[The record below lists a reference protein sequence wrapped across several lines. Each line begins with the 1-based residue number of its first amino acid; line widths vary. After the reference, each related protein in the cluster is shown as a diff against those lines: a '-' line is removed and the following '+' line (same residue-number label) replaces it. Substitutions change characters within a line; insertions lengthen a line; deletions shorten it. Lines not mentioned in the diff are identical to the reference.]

1 MLAQLGSF
9 SGQAIHVGQGTGR
22 AEVLIS
28 VQGDGVICYDA
39 LGQVNA
45 VPQASPF
52 RAVEAAISDANWD
65 WQQPQACSGF
75 ASWLLSCHE
84 VHLSAQR
91 AALAAI

>member
-39 LGQVNA
+39 LSQVNL
-45 VPQASPF
+45 VPQATSCC
-52 RAVEAAISDANWD
+52 AVEAAITDANWD

-75 ASWLLSCHE
+75 AL
-84 VHLSAQR
+84 
-91 AALAAI
+91 